1 MKINLIKTA
10 NGKFWPVDEESEL
23 KIAKLKKGDV
33 YVADIMVNHNYELH
47 KKIFGFF
54 VFCTNYKYGDI
65 DAGKDQYYLDKVRKD
80 LTISAGYY
88 KQVFERNGIDF
99 EVVALSIKYESMPD
113 DERQVLY
120 KRITQAALDNIFNN
134 GADDNIINQLLS
146 WF

>member
-10 NGKFWPVDEESEL
+10 NGKFWPVDEEAEL

-33 YVADIMVNHNYELH
+33 YVADIKVNNNYELH

-54 VFCTNYKYGDI
+54 VFCTNYEYGDI
-65 DAGKDQYYLDKVRKD
+65 EAGKDQYYLDKVRKD
-80 LTISAGYY
+80 LTISAGYN
-88 KQVFERNGIDF
+88 KQVFSRNGVDF
-99 EVVALSIKYESMPD
+99 EIVALSIKYESMSD
-113 DERQVLY
+113 DERQTFY

-134 GADDNIINQLLS
+134 DADDNVINQLLS